1 MAKPKFTLYKHIK
14 IDGQW
19 RYFRA
24 AVASNNKVKPHVIVV
39 GGQEQ
44 KHEDGSYCVRHKNQW
59 IDVGNDPAEALRRR
73 TQLVEADSVEDVPA
87 APATK
92 GTPLAEALKTYLSD
106 LEALG
111 RTDDTLTTY
120 RRDITPF
127 VQNCQAACIEDVTRQ
142 DLLDYMRWQRKQ
154 PLPKRKRSNPER
166 TYHNRLINVRISE
179 MPTAGGLLPELSRSH
194 G

>member
-59 IDVGNDPAEALRRR
+59 IDVG
-73 TQLVEADSVEDVPA
+73 TIQ
-87 APATK
+87 
-92 GTPLAEALKTYLSD
+92 
-106 LEALG
+106 
-111 RTDDTLTTY
+111 
-120 RRDITPF
+120 
-127 VQNCQAACIEDVTRQ
+127 
-142 DLLDYMRWQRKQ
+142 
-154 PLPKRKRSNPER
+154 PKRCGSAPSSSRQIPSKRF
-166 TYHNRLINVRISE
+166 
-179 MPTAGGLLPELSRSH
+179 LLRQPPRGRS
-194 G
+194 

>member
-1 MAKPKFTLYKHIK
+1 MGLSSSCQSFLRLKLGQTGNSQYYASRRIPLAKPKFTLYKHIK

-24 AVASNNKVKPHVIVV
+24 AVASNNKVKPDVIVV

-92 GTPLAEALKTYLSD
+92 GAPLAGALKTYLSD

-111 RTDDTLTTY
+111 RTDDTLTDHGLNKAISKI
-120 RRDITPF
+120 REALNDSAESPRF
-127 VQNCQAACIEDVTRQ
+127 VE
-142 DLLDYMRWQRKQ
+142 
-154 PLPKRKRSNPER
+154 
-166 TYHNRLINVRISE
+166 
-179 MPTAGGLLPELSRSH
+179 
-194 G
+194 